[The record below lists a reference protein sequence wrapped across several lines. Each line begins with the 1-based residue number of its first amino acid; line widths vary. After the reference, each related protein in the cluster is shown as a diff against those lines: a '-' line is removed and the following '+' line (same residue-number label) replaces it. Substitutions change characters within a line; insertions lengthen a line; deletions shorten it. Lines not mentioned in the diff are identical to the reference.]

1 MDEESIGGVLKFQN
15 RMDAI
20 TQKIDVD
27 MIKALLSIDDELK
40 ELVEFVIKYGIPA
53 FLNLSKMLLLRLPL
67 LILLRRNF
75 VSLRG

>member
-1 MDEESIGGVLKFQN
+1 MDEESIGGALKFQN

-27 MIKALLSIDDELK
+27 MIKALLSIEDELK

-67 LILLRRNF
+67 LILFRRNF
-75 VSLRG
+75 VS

>member
-40 ELVEFVIKYGIPA
+40 ELVEFVIKYGILA
-53 FLNLSKMLLLRLPL
+53 YLNLSKMLLLRLPL
-67 LILLRRNF
+67 LIPFRRNF

>member
-40 ELVEFVIKYGIPA
+40 ELVEFVIKYGILA
-53 FLNLSKMLLLRLPL
+53 YLNLSKMLLLRLPL

>member
-53 FLNLSKMLLLRLPL
+53 FINLSKMLLLRLPL

>member
-1 MDEESIGGVLKFQN
+1 MDEESIGGALKFQN
-15 RMDAI
+15 RMDTI

-27 MIKALLSIDDELK
+27 MIKALLSIEDELK

-67 LILLRRNF
+67 LILFRRNF
-75 VSLRG
+75 VS